1 MSDRWTWRV
10 AELPYQYAVEI
21 RGDRLVWIWDSG
33 PGIPPTE
40 EAQPLQALLQQ
51 GRAAVPSAWQQIP
64 PPILDQVRARI
75 GQLSGGV
82 PASDATG
89 PTQFA
94 PAITA
99 QVASQSAGAAA
110 PPVHPQGNAPA
121 APVGWGPPGG
131 GGQAPPPGWGPPQAA
146 SAPQPGGASPQGPQ
160 AGFGPPQ
167 GPPPAAPVSASPSS
181 AVPTTPGGTAPGPGA
196 LPTSASLPTAAP
208 VGMAPPSGDP
218 KAQVLAMLRAG
229 DKPRAI
235 ELYRQHFKVNA
246 MLAKEEVE
254 YLAQTLKDE

>member
-1 MSDRWTWRV
+1 MPDRWTWRV

-64 PPILDQVRARI
+64 PPILDQVRARA
-75 GQLSGGV
+75 GQLSGA
-82 PASDATG
+82 PAAGADATG

-99 QVASQSAGAAA
+99 QVASQPTGAQPNPQGTAAA
-110 PPVHPQGNAPA
+110 PPA
-121 APVGWGPPGG
+121 GWGPPAAG
-131 GGQAPPPGWGPPQAA
+131 APSPPAGWGPPAGAPAPSGNQAA
-146 SAPQPGGASPQGPQ
+146 PGPQ

-167 GPPPAAPVSASPSS
+167 GPPPAVPGAPISGSPSS
-181 AVPTTPGGTAPGPGA
+181 AVPTTPGGSAPVG

-208 VGMAPPSGDP
+208 VGAAPPSGDP
-218 KAQVLAMLRAG
+218 KAQVVALLRAG
-229 DKPRAI
+229 EKARAVD
-235 ELYRQHFKVNA
+235 LYRQHFKVSA

-254 YLAQTLKDE
+254 YLAQNLKDE